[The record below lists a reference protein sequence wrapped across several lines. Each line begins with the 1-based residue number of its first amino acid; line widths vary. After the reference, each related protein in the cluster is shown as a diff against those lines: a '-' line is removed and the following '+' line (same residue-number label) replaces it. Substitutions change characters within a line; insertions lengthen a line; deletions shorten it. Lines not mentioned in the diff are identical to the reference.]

1 MILKKN
7 DIVNDT
13 YEIKFFIGE
22 GAFGEVYRVKHK
34 FLGLQV
40 LKVFKEKYVEN
51 TDLDTITQEAKILS
65 KLTHQNIVRVFETNS
80 FSLKGKK
87 HFFITMGFVSGET
100 LSDLLK
106 REISIPFKLAVK
118 IQIDFLKGLQA
129 AQSNNVIHRDI
140 NPDNILLSYDTAP
153 PKALLSDFGLA
164 QTVDQLTEISDAA
177 GRYLFFAPECFSGLY
192 LPTSDVFSAG
202 MVFYKMLTGALPW
215 ECEISVNDESNEIA
229 TKVIS
234 SRKKKPVKPSVF
246 NSEVTPFI
254 DHVILRSLSI
264 NIEERYKT
272 ALEFLE
278 AVQDALNNKKEK
290 PSTSSSDTESNKK
303 ESKKISS
310 NDAKKEHS
318 YKISEKGKG
327 FDKIAGMHELKD
339 LLYTDVI
346 QALKEK
352 ELYEQYGVTI
362 PNGML
367 LYGPPGCGKT
377 FISRQLAEEVDY
389 NFIEIKPSDLA
400 SIYVSGRQE
409 KIGKLFNEAR
419 EKSPTIL
426 FFDEVDALLP
436 NRENSSNQSISTD
449 VNEFLAQMTECGKD
463 GIFIIAAT
471 NRPEKID
478 PAIMRTG
485 RMDKVIYLSPPDKD
499 ARVEMMKLL
508 LKKRPVEGNFNYSD
522 LADKTENYVSSD
534 INFIINEAARTAL
547 KQRVKINENHIIEVI
562 KSFPPSISSKEIK
575 RYEEFKDKRSFV

>member
-13 YEIKFFIGE
+13 YEVKFFIGQ

-40 LKVFKEKYVEN
+40 LKVFKENYVEN
-51 TDLDTITQEAKILS
+51 TDLVTITQEAKILS
-65 KLTHQNIVRVFETNS
+65 KLTHQNVVRVFETNN
-80 FSLKGKK
+80 FTLKGKK

-106 REISIPFKLAVK
+106 REISIPFNLAVK
-118 IQIDFLKGLQA
+118 IQIDLLKGLQA

-140 NPDNILLSYDTAP
+140 NPDNILLSYDTTP

-215 ECEISVNDESNEIA
+215 ECELSVNDESNEIA

-254 DHVILRSLSI
+254 DHVIFRSLSI

-290 PSTSSSDTESNKK
+290 PSHSSSDLESNRK
-303 ESKKISS
+303 ESKKNSYS
-310 NDAKKEHS
+310 NDKKEHS
-318 YKISEKGKG
+318 YKISENGEG

-377 FISRQLAEEVDY
+377 FISRQLAKEVDY

-409 KIGKLFNEAR
+409 KIGKLFDEAR
-419 EKSPTIL
+419 EKSPTII

-436 NRENSSNQSISTD
+436 NRENSSSQSISTD

-508 LKKRPVEGNFNYSD
+508 LKKRPIEGKFNYSN

-562 KSFPPSISSKEIK
+562 KSFPPSISGKEIK